1 MRLPAQDVDAYCDAF
16 LYIQLLRLRLH
27 HAQCEAGENLT
38 NKVDPETLNALDSRI
53 LREAFRQARK
63 LQTKLAL
70 DYQV

>member
-1 MRLPAQDVDAYCDAF
+1 
-16 LYIQLLRLRLH
+16 LRLRQH
-27 HAQCEAGENLT
+27 HSQCQAGEKLT